1 MTFRTTVAA
10 ASVVMVA
17 ACGGQ
22 RRPADAF
29 AVADSLRDAGRFELA
44 KPAYRALR
52 DSGAAHRDTVRWW
65 RAQLWWGEMLLRTGR
80 PDSARAAIDTAFLL
94 AGSSADR
101 RGWSRWLACGYW
113 SRLGNA
119 DRAIAACDEALALAD
134 SVGDQV
140 LGAETHKQLGTVWSR
155 RGRYRHSVPET
166 ETAVALERRYGHSPA
181 HLAAVLNNMGIEY
194 ANVGRLRDADS
205 AYEEGLAIARRIGN
219 LWLTEYLYSNL
230 SDLHALTGDLEGAT
244 GLMGQA
250 LRGAEALGDTSSM
263 VYAHNGF
270 AELYLRVG
278 NLPAARTELE
288 TSLAMNARVPRIFR
302 ATALTDLGLVELAE
316 GKLGPARRQLT
327 DALVVSDAADFG
339 MQRMQGRV
347 GLARVALGAGHP
359 ADALRW
365 ANAAVALADSLGDPA
380 ALVDALA
387 VRAEALEAA
396 KRSDASQAF
405 LDAVALLESWRGR
418 LAVGDLAI
426 GVVDPHW
433 EVYEGAVRTLMA
445 SGRTAEA
452 FGVAERARARMLLQV
467 MATRDAARL
476 AATVRGALEARLR
489 ERYQER
495 AAVEDVRE
503 RASLDREIAALA
515 DSIGLIERRE
525 RLRNPLAAPA
535 REPVPLPTVRADL
548 LDGNS
553 GLLEIFWGDRAVYGW
568 WITRGAMRGARL
580 GASDSLAALVDFLQ
594 GRLRDEA
601 AGTAWRAPARAAY
614 RRFVAP
620 LAPDPVAHVVV
631 LLDGPLAHIPVEAL
645 IPDGDS
651 LPWGA
656 RATFTYG
663 PSASVLVALGE
674 RKADTVWNRAVLA
687 VGNPSARVSAP
698 SRDAAE
704 ARGARTEAERPLP
717 FAEREARVVRDLFRD
732 AGGDLLVGR
741 DATLARWLALR
752 PGRYRYLHFA
762 AHAEVNDR
770 RPQETRIVLAGGSLR
785 LGTVRRL
792 DLHAQLVTL
801 SACETALGHR
811 VRGEGVIGLPYA
823 FLAAGAHAVVVSLWA
838 VGDAPTADFMDEFY
852 RELKRGTRPADA
864 LAEVRRRYMSR
875 YPPSD
880 WAPFVLVGES

>member
-1 MTFRTTVAA
+1 MRSWTAVAA
-10 ASVVMVA
+10 ASVLLVT
-17 ACGGQ
+17 ACGGR

-29 AVADSLRDAGRFELA
+29 AVADSLRDAGRFALA
-44 KPAYRALR
+44 KPVYRALR
-52 DSGAAHRDTVRWW
+52 DAAAARRDTAGWW

-80 PDSARAAIDTAFLL
+80 PDSAHAAIATAVRL
-94 AGSSADR
+94 AGTSADR
-101 RGWSRWLACGYW
+101 RGWSRWLTCGYW

-119 DRAIAACDEALALAD
+119 DSAIAACDQALGLAD
-134 SVGDQV
+134 TAVDHV
-140 LGAETHKQLGTVWSR
+140 LSAETHKQLGTVWSR

-205 AYEEGLAIARRIGN
+205 AYEAGLRIARRIGN
-219 LWLTEYLYSNL
+219 GWLTEYLYSNL

-244 GLMGQA
+244 DLMRGA
-250 LRGAEALGDTSSM
+250 LQGAEALADTSTM

-278 NLPAARTELE
+278 NLPAARAELE
-288 TSLAMNARVPRIFR
+288 ISLAMNARVPRIFR

-316 GKLGPARRQLT
+316 GKLDAARRQLT
-327 DALVVSDAADFG
+327 AALAVSDAAEFG
-339 MQRMQGRV
+339 MQRTQGRV
-347 GLARVALGAGHP
+347 GLARVALGADRP

-365 ANAAVALADSLGDPA
+365 ANAAVTLADSLGDPA

-445 SGRTAEA
+445 SGHTAEA

-476 AATVRGALEARLR
+476 AATARGALEARLR
-489 ERYQER
+489 ERFQEWTAADNAQER
-495 AAVEDVRE
+495 AG
-503 RASLDREIAALA
+503 LDREIAALA
-515 DSIGLIERRE
+515 DSIARAERRA
-525 RLRNPLAAPA
+525 RARNPLAAPTRA
-535 REPVPLPTVRADL
+535 PASLAMVRADL
-548 LDGNS
+548 LDAHS

-568 WITRGAMRGARL
+568 WITRDAIRGARL
-580 GASDSLAALVDFLQ
+580 GAADSLAALVDFLQ

-601 AGTAWRAPARAAY
+601 AGIAWRAPARAAY
-614 RRFVAP
+614 HRFVAP
-620 LAPDPVAHVVV
+620 LSPDPVARVVV
-631 LLDGPLAHIPVEAL
+631 LLDGPLAHIPMEAL

-651 LPWGA
+651 VPWGA
-656 RATFTYG
+656 RVTFTYG
-663 PSASVLVALGE
+663 PSASVLVALSE

-687 VGNPSARVSAP
+687 VGNPSAQTQAP
-698 SRDAAE
+698 SRDTAD
-704 ARGARTEAERPLP
+704 ARGAPTAAERPLP

-732 AGGDLLVGR
+732 AGGDLLVGH

-752 PGRYRYLHFA
+752 PSRYRYLHFA

-770 RPQETRIVLAGGSLR
+770 QPQETHIVLAAGSLD
-785 LGTVRRL
+785 LAAVRRL

-838 VGDAPTADFMDEFY
+838 VGDAPTADFMDDFY
-852 RELKRGTRPADA
+852 RELKRGRRPADA